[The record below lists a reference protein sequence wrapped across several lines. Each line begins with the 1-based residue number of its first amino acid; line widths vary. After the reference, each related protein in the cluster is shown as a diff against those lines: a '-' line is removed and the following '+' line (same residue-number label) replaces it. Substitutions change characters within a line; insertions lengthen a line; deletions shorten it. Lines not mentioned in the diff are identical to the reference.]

1 MKKLLV
7 VLATVVMAMGVT
19 TGVALASDKS
29 DLQADI
35 DSASQVGAVQIG
47 ETTTGG
53 EVDEANNT
61 DDGEVM
67 LDEVVA
73 EGPDTTE

>member
-35 DSASQVGAVQIG
+35 DSAAQVGSVQSG

-61 DDGEVM
+61 DDGEIA

>member
-19 TGVALASDKS
+19 TGVALASDTS

-35 DSASQVGAVQIG
+35 DSAAQVGDVQSG

-53 EVDEANNT
+53 EVDAANNT
-61 DDGEVM
+61 DDGEVV
-67 LDEVVA
+67 LNVELA
-73 EGPDTTE
+73 EGPDMTE